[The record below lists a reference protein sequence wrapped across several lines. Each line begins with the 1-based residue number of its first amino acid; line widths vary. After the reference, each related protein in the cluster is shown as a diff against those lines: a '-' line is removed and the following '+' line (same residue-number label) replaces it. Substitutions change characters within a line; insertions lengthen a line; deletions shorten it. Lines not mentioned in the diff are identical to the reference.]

1 MKLKVSNNPINQ
13 EEEICCNNP
22 SCCETSSPYVRD
34 FSKVGRNE
42 KCPCGSGNKFK
53 RCCGK

>member
-1 MKLKVSNNPINQ
+1 MKLKASNNPLNQ
-13 EEEICCNNP
+13 EEETCCNNP
-22 SCCETSSPYVRD
+22 SCCEPSSPYVRD

>member
-1 MKLKVSNNPINQ
+1 MKLKVSDNPLDQ
-13 EEEICCNNP
+13 EGETCCNNP
-22 SCCETSSPYVRD
+22 SCCEPASPYVRA
-34 FSKVGRNE
+34 FYKVGRNE